1 MLDQR
6 FFANIDWV
14 LCFLVLLICGV
25 GLIALSSATVGTPGQ
40 EDYLIQQV
48 FRILAGIG
56 VIILVQLVHY
66 RNWARLGFVMHL
78 VVIGLLVLVLLYGT
92 GGPGAPVQRWLKV
105 GPFFSNLLSSANLR
119 WCWHFHII
127 SGTSNSLKETGFG

>member
-48 FRILAGIG
+48 FRILA
-56 VIILVQLVHY
+56 
-66 RNWARLGFVMHL
+66 
-78 VVIGLLVLVLLYGT
+78 
-92 GGPGAPVQRWLKV
+92 
-105 GPFFSNLLSSANLR
+105 
-119 WCWHFHII
+119 
-127 SGTSNSLKETGFG
+127 

>member
-66 RNWARLGFVMHL
+66 RNWAPGFCYASGSNWVA
-78 VVIGLLVLVLLYGT
+78 GSRAVLWN
-92 GGPGAPVQRWLKV
+92 RWTWSTCTTLAESWAV
-105 GPFFSNLLSSANLR
+105 FFPT
-119 WCWHFHII
+119 F
-127 SGTSNSLKETGFG
+127 

>member
-78 VVIGLLVLVLLYGT
+78 VVIGLLVLVLFYGT
-92 GGPGAPVQRWLKV
+92 GGPEHLYNAG
-105 GPFFSNLLSSANLR
+105 
-119 WCWHFHII
+119 
-127 SGTSNSLKETGFG
+127 

>member
-48 FRILAGIG
+48 FRILVGIG

-78 VVIGLLVLVLLYGT
+78 VVIGLLVLVLFYGT
-92 GGPGAPVQRWLKV
+92 GGPGAPARHPGRGVAACPRAERRSGV
-105 GPFFSNLLSSANLR
+105 APASRRAGLR
-119 WCWHFHII
+119 
-127 SGTSNSLKETGFG
+127 G